1 MVRETIVDIT
11 NIPEL
16 LRLAEEVQATNS
28 RRVLRRDSED
38 IAVLMPLRK
47 RRAAKRPSPADVE
60 ATLSSAGGWK
70 GLVDVEELKRQIK
83 EGRGDHRPP
92 VQLDR

>member
-1 MVRETIVDIT
+1 MVRETIVDVT
-11 NIPEL
+11 NNPEL
-16 LRLAEEVQATNS
+16 LRLAEEVHATNS

-47 RRAAKRPSPADVE
+47 RRAAKRPSPSDIE
-60 ATLSSAGGWK
+60 ATLSSSGGWQ

-83 EGRGDHRPP
+83 EGREGRR
-92 VQLDR
+92 VGRGAA